1 MFLAAALAAP
11 GRPLLPQTVET
22 GGPPSDA
29 TAVEPSRR
37 EPLVTA
43 LVGKGCCVTHSDAPE
58 ALLAAPP
65 RLLDRAGCAAA
76 CAANPSC
83 ASFAVAGCEGE
94 EDGACEGGH
103 ASAKSQCDELQGQHC
118 DANCFLYSSAP
129 KMREDGG
136 CGWEWLEDRTFCF
149 VRRPADGTAKL
160 VAFTDPELLTEVSP
174 SPPSS
179 PSATPPPPPPPLTA
193 VTFILRMPVAA
204 GPVLAS
210 VIVNGQRYPMY
221 PDAGTVEV
229 SPLAQA
235 AGATLPTLS
244 PPPPPEGAAG
254 GIALAGRAQSPES
267 SPVPSSAE
275 DPCKGAETHSG
286 ADVGGAGVGTF
297 CRSILLPLGRFSAR
311 FRAKDATAPTT
322 MDEVV
327 PRECGAVEPAGL
339 TVPETTHR
347 EGVVQGGGGRQ
358 VVGPFAFGSC
368 SAYPDGEQPPSAC
381 QCAPP
386 PPSPPPAA
394 RSPPPPPSPG
404 EDCPPPPPKP
414 LGCAFVKGQGDGS
427 RRRLDPA
434 VAGGAS
440 GWRLSECADLVVRL
454 APEASGAT
462 INFDDGACYAE
473 LEMTRA
479 VPGCANQCRPR
490 DWRALLARSA
500 KRAAADENALVVPPP
515 SDDSTALA
523 GGAYDCH
530 QCSQM
535 WTCRFGGWPPPPPP
549 SPVVR
554 PPPPSPPPPPA
565 PPAPPPPAPPAPPPP
580 PAWKI
585 YAGRTCAGDVRHSVK
600 GAPPAARR
608 APPTRRAWR
617 SQWPP
622 AARASASRRR
632 RARRSTTS
640 GRVGGAR
647 SPCAAARLLGARR
660 VVRRPHRDHQER
672 SQLPEVDGAVA
683 AHPPRHAA
691 RAAGRRARRPPL
703 LPPGGRGGGVVLH
716 DGSGPAPRGMHAAE
730 LRRLLHGARPL
741 VLLGVA
747 RMLLGVCVT
756 RHFNS

>member
-1 MFLAAALAAP
+1 MRAATRA
-11 GRPLLPQTVET
+11 
-22 GGPPSDA
+22 
-29 TAVEPSRR
+29 RR
-37 EPLVTA
+37 
-43 LVGKGCCVTHSDAPE
+43 
-58 ALLAAPP
+58 
-65 RLLDRAGCAAA
+65 
-76 CAANPSC
+76 
-83 ASFAVAGCEGE
+83 
-94 EDGACEGGH
+94 
-103 ASAKSQCDELQGQHC
+103 ASATSCRASACC

-160 VAFTDPELLTEVSP
+160 VAFTDPELLTEQTP

-179 PSATPPPPPPPLTA
+179 PSSSPPPPPPLTA

-254 GIALAGRAQSPES
+254 VSRSPAAPSRPSRRRCRRRPKIRARAPKPTAAPTSVAPASAPFAGAFCCRLGG
-267 SPVPSSAE
+267 SAPASE
-275 DPCKGAETHSG
+275 H
-286 ADVGGAGVGTF
+286 
-297 CRSILLPLGRFSAR
+297 
-311 FRAKDATAPTT
+311 KDATAPTT

-368 SAYPDGEQPPSAC
+368 SAYPDGEQPPSSPSPSPT
-381 QCAPP
+381 PP

-394 RSPPPPPSPG
+394 LSPLPPPSPG
-404 EDCPPPPPKP
+404 KDCPPPPPKP

-434 VAGGAS
+434 AAGGAS

-479 VPGCANQCRPR
+479 VPGCATYQCRPR
-490 DWRALLARSA
+490 DWRALLARGA

-549 SPVVR
+549 SPIVR

-565 PPAPPPPAPPAPPPP
+565 PPAPPPPPAPPRAAAATGVEDLRRPH
-580 PAWKI
+580 
-585 YAGRTCAGDVRHSVK
+585 VR
-600 GAPPAARR
+600 GRR
-608 APPTRRAWR
+608 APLGEG
-617 SQWPP
+617 
-622 AARASASRRR
+622 RRR
-632 RARRSTTS
+632 LPRGVRRRCVVRGVRGGRRTRGSVRHVGDVHAAQLRAE
-640 GRVGGAR
+640 GGLGGAR

-672 SQLPEVDGAVA
+672 RHVPEVDGAVS

-716 DGSGPAPRGMHAAE
+716 DRSGPAPRGMHAAE